1 MAKARSKSNGAS
13 GGERRP
19 EQAPLVAIVDDDASV
34 RQSTDRLIRSFGY
47 RTQVFG
53 SGEEFLSSGAADQ
66 AACLL
71 LDVRM
76 PGMDGL
82 DVQRRLAE
90 RSARIPIVFLT
101 GRASDD
107 EERRARS
114 AGAVEFLR
122 KPVAQASLRQAIE
135 SVIAAPARGE
145 SNGNGGS

>member
-1 MAKARSKSNGAS
+1 MAKAHSKSNG
-13 GGERRP
+13 GGDERAP

-47 RTQVFG
+47 RTQVFS
-53 SGEEFLSSGAADQ
+53 SGQEFLRSGAAER

-82 DVQRRLAE
+82 DVQRNLVE
-90 RSARIPIVFLT
+90 RGVRIPIVFIT
-101 GRASDD
+101 GRASDE

-122 KPVAQASLRQAIE
+122 KPVGQAILRQAIE
-135 SVIAAPARGE
+135 NVIRAPE
-145 SNGNGGS
+145 PGGRNDDRAS

>member
-1 MAKARSKSNGAS
+1 MTKGHSRNNGD
-13 GGERRP
+13 GERAT
-19 EQAPLVAIVDDDASV
+19 EQVPLVAIVDDDASV

-53 SGEEFLSSGAADQ
+53 SGREFVSSEAADR

-82 DVQRRLAE
+82 DVQRTLAQ
-90 RSARIPIVFLT
+90 RGARIPIVFVT
-101 GRASDD
+101 GQASDD

-114 AGAVEFLR
+114 AGAVAFLR
-122 KPVAQASLRQAIE
+122 KPVAPASLRQAIE
-135 SVIAAPARGE
+135 NGVRASVRGE
-145 SNGNGGS
+145 RNGKRDM

>member
-1 MAKARSKSNGAS
+1 MAKAHSKSDD
-13 GGERRP
+13 GGGGRGS
-19 EQAPLVAIVDDDASV
+19 EQVPLVVIVDDDTSV

-53 SGEEFLSSGAADQ
+53 SGQEFLGSGAADR

-82 DVQRRLAE
+82 DVQRSLAE
-90 RSARIPIVFLT
+90 RGMRIPIVFVT
-101 GRASDD
+101 GRASEE

-114 AGAVEFLR
+114 AGAV
-122 KPVAQASLRQAIE
+122 
-135 SVIAAPARGE
+135 
-145 SNGNGGS
+145 

>member
-1 MAKARSKSNGAS
+1 MANARTRNNGDD
-13 GGERRP
+13 ERVS
-19 EQAPLVAIVDDDASV
+19 EDVPLVVIVDDDASV

-53 SGEEFLSSGAADQ
+53 SGREFVNSEAADL

-82 DVQRRLAE
+82 DVQRTLAQ
-90 RSARIPIVFLT
+90 RGARIPIVFVT
-101 GRASDD
+101 GQASDD

-114 AGAVEFLR
+114 AGAVAFLR
-122 KPVAQASLRQAIE
+122 KPVDRASLRQAIE
-135 SVIAAPARGE
+135 RAVRASEGGE
-145 SNGNGGS
+145 RNGKRDS